1 VDVTEDIKKLRANLT
16 TFVQQNSIDEILRVS
31 QKLLDWIPQD
41 FVARYFFAY
50 SKQQQNQPRFMYE
63 FYQSPPTY
71 TDDEITFVLAHI
83 NQHSDLRDKRRVLDF
98 LSIHH
103 EDGLSAYFKIH
114 KEREDR
120 ENHYANVPRDVFVC
134 FSSYNVG
141 IAEKVVKELETD
153 GNTCWIST
161 RNLRP
166 NDSENYWK
174 NIENAIQNST
184 IVLVLGSEDSM
195 RSKDVHQE
203 IDFAR
208 KHQKKII
215 EFKIDEAQ
223 HNTLFKHVFNG
234 IKWVKGTLDVNQ
246 NYTVLLER
254 IYEERYQHPRLE
266 EQELLNE
273 ELIETADVIEE
284 FVSADE
290 FIESAEDELIND
302 GEYVTEE
309 DTEKILVDD
318 VFFRQQSNEHISHLS
333 TSIHSDDR
341 SIDDKQRHS
350 TRLAL
355 WIFTI
360 IGLIVFFGFLVNFAT
375 TTYSNRTLNTPTIN
389 PGPTPTSPSTN
400 DNQVISDG
408 INNANDSLNIRFF
421 ESIRTFEPIS
431 IDEFFIQETS
441 DIMDSI
447 ILSNGDIATL
457 GLKEESGGYSLYLS
471 FFDSERNNF
480 FTIIPIADISSNSV
494 QIWLNRE
501 FFKLYQADEDKLIVS
516 YVNASPS
523 ENLGIL
529 EIGFYVSNL
538 QGVFI
543 DQKVY
548 TINNHEVG
556 RSWSIDSFIDLF
568 NEKEIV
574 GNPIGLHMA
583 KDNIFI
589 ITSIMKPNVE
599 PDSLYVSYKIDKFFD
614 VKNLV
619 ASLNPDN
626 RIIHR
631 TISSSFED
639 NATFIGTEYVVFND
653 DQPGVIREQQLF
665 NLIINKDGFP
675 MVFRLGSESV
685 LYEQRRFMANE
696 AMNLGSIEAS
706 VLRKSQLYYIASYY
720 ELNPSGIGY
729 LPGQYYLGRDQF
741 GRLGFEVN
749 INDMLS
755 DLIVTTNSAGLS
767 FNGMYYDELLEH
779 LVLDI
784 TFLPTENSVS
794 SVRYNVFVS
803 LDGELIGIQEFNW
816 RNGSILSPK
825 YPHYVYNDGTILSTS
840 QRGILIQRVK
850 D

>member
-1 VDVTEDIKKLRANLT
+1 
-16 TFVQQNSIDEILRVS
+16 
-31 QKLLDWIPQD
+31 
-41 FVARYFFAY
+41 
-50 SKQQQNQPRFMYE
+50 
-63 FYQSPPTY
+63 
-71 TDDEITFVLAHI
+71 
-83 NQHSDLRDKRRVLDF
+83 
-98 LSIHH
+98 
-103 EDGLSAYFKIH
+103 
-114 KEREDR
+114 
-120 ENHYANVPRDVFVC
+120 
-134 FSSYNVG
+134 
-141 IAEKVVKELETD
+141 
-153 GNTCWIST
+153 
-161 RNLRP
+161 LRP

-309 DTEKILVDD
+309 DTEKILFDD

-341 SIDDKQRHS
+341 SIDDKQRYS

-389 PGPTPTSPSTN
+389 LGPTPTSPSIN

-421 ESIRTFEPIS
+421 ESLRTFEPIS

-457 GLKEESGGYSLYLS
+457 GLKEEARGYSLYLS
-471 FFDSERNNF
+471 FFDTERNNF
-480 FTIIPIADISSNSV
+480 FTIIPIADISSNSL
-494 QIWLNRE
+494 QIWRNRE
-501 FFKLYQADEDKLIVS
+501 FFKLHQIDEDKLIIS
-516 YVNASPS
+516 YVNASP
-523 ENLGIL
+523 NDDLGIL

-543 DQKVY
+543 DHKVY
-548 TINNHEVG
+548 TTINNEMG
-556 RSWSIDSFIDLF
+556 RFWSIDSFIDLF
-568 NEKEIV
+568 NEKEII
-574 GNPIGLHMA
+574 GNPLGLHMHDGEIYILT
-583 KDNIFI
+583 KLMEPF
-589 ITSIMKPNVE
+589 VE
-599 PDSLYVSYKIDKFFD
+599 PSLFLFYTIDEFFG

-619 ASLNPDN
+619 GMNNPEN
-626 RIIHR
+626 RIIDR
-631 TISSSFED
+631 VISSSFGD
-639 NATFIGTEYVVFND
+639 NTVFMGIEYVEFSD
-653 DQPGVIREQQLF
+653 GQTDIIRETQL
-665 NLIINKDGFP
+665 NTILTNKDGFP
-675 MVFRLGSESV
+675 QSISLGSQSV
-685 LYEQRRFMANE
+685 LYDRRTPTNGNLNGINTLE
-696 AMNLGSIEAS
+696 AT
-706 VLRKSQLYYIASYY
+706 VLISDELYFVTSFY
-720 ELNPSGIGY
+720 EYSGNGF
-729 LPGQYYLGRDQF
+729 LPGQYYMGQGRF
-741 GRLGFEVN
+741 GRVDLEVN
-749 INDMLS
+749 LNKLLS
-755 DLIVTTNSAGLS
+755 DFMSSRNSAGLS
-767 FNGMYYDELLEH
+767 FNGMYYDALYEDF
-779 LVLDI
+779 VLDF
-784 TFLPTENSVS
+784 TFLPSENSIS
-794 SVRYNVFVS
+794 SERFYVFVS
-803 LDGELIGIQEFNW
+803 SDGELIGVQEFNW
-816 RNGSILSPK
+816 RNGSILSAK
-825 YPHYVYNDGTILSTS
+825 YRNHVYEDGTILSTS
-840 QRGILIQRVK
+840 ERGILIQRVK
-850 D
+850 

>member
-309 DTEKILVDD
+309 DTEKIFDDD

-333 TSIHSDDR
+333 TSIHSDYP
-341 SIDDKQRHS
+341 SIDDKQRYS
-350 TRLAL
+350 TRLTL
-355 WIFTI
+355 WTFTI

-457 GLKEESGGYSLYLS
+457 GLKEEARGYSLYLS
-471 FFDSERNNF
+471 FFDTERNNF
-480 FTIIPIADISSNSV
+480 FTIIPIADISSNSL
-494 QIWLNRE
+494 QIRLNRE
-501 FFKLYQADEDKLIVS
+501 FFKLYQADEDRLIIS
-516 YVNASPS
+516 YVNASPD

-543 DQKVY
+543 DHEVY
-548 TINNHEVG
+548 TMNNVEVG
-556 RSWSIDSFIDLF
+556 RFWSIDLFIDLF
-568 NEKEIV
+568 NRKGIA
-574 GNPIGLHMA
+574 GDPIGLHMA
-583 KDNIFI
+583 EESIFI
-589 ITSIMKPNVE
+589 ITELMKPDVE
-599 PDSLYVSYKIDKFFD
+599 PDSLYLSYEIDKFFD
-614 VKNLV
+614 VKNIV
-619 ASLNPDN
+619 ASPNPDN
-626 RIIHR
+626 RNIHR
-631 TISSSFED
+631 TTSSSFDD
-639 NATFIGTEYVVFND
+639 NTTFIGTEYVVFND
-653 DQPGVIREQQLF
+653 DQPGFIREQKLF
-665 NLIINKDGFP
+665 TLIINKDGFP
-675 MVFRLGSESV
+675 RVFRSGSESV
-685 LYEQRRFMANE
+685 LYERRRFMANE
-696 AMNLGSIEAS
+696 GMNLRSIEAS
-706 VLRKSQLYYIASYY
+706 VLRKSELYYIASYY

-729 LPGQYYLGRDQF
+729 LPVKYYFGRDQF
-741 GRLGFEVN
+741 GRIGFEVN
-749 INDMLS
+749 LNSMLDELMVS
-755 DLIVTTNSAGLS
+755 RNLAELAV
-767 FNGMYYDELLEH
+767 FGMYYDELLEH
-779 LVLDI
+779 FVIDVNFS
-784 TFLPTENSVS
+784 TTQNSRS
-794 SVRYNVFVS
+794 YERFNVFVS
-803 LDGELIGIQEFNW
+803 SEGELIGVQEFNW
-816 RNGSILSPK
+816 NNGSVLSSK
-825 YPHYVYNDGTILSTS
+825 YRNHVYEDGTILSTS
-840 QRGILIQRVK
+840 ERGILIQRVK
-850 D
+850 